1 LKIDRNGLKVKNWSY
16 LCLLTLIIL
25 VVLGILQFSLLS
37 RFYNRMKINELTRVG
52 EDLVRHF
59 GKENYND
66 LLEDYSARY
75 RFTYLLFS
83 ENDLFN
89 PPLSPF
95 LSGGPFLTAAES
107 QTIRKMFTETQRN
120 DICYISRGEAG
131 LMSLIVYV
139 ARIEVEVVSPFSTA
153 QAEPLYLYLR
163 SYVPPIDSAISALRS
178 QFLLMAVILLAL
190 SLIAAQIISKKMSQ
204 PIIRLTKTA
213 EKLAQGDLDVEFD
226 RSSGYTELEKLSE
239 TLNYATREL
248 SKTDAYRKEFIA
260 NLSHDLKTPL
270 TIIKFYSELIHDI
283 SGENPEKRSAH
294 SEMIIKE
301 ADRLTDMV
309 NEVLELSKL
318 ESLTEGG
325 GGVEM
330 QTVDLSAC
338 VQRTLDSFDAFRE
351 REGYVFHTQ
360 IAENLLVRGNAP
372 VLARALYNLLS
383 NAVNYTGEDKQ
394 IRVSFA
400 ASPDGKHARFAVMD
414 TGEGIPADKLDS
426 IWERYYKGGE
436 THKRALVGTGLGLSI
451 VKQSLELHN
460 ARFGV
465 DSKEGEGS
473 TFWFELPLV

>member
-75 RFTYLLFS
+75 KFTYLLFS
-83 ENDLFN
+83 ERDLFN

-95 LSGGPFLTAAES
+95 LGGGPFLTATES
-107 QTIRKMFTETQRN
+107 QTIRNMFSETQK
-120 DICYISRGEAG
+120 DAICYISRGEPG
-131 LMSLIVYV
+131 LLSLIVYV
-139 ARIEVEVVSPFSTA
+139 ARIEVEVASPFSTV
-153 QAEPLYLYLR
+153 QTESIYLYLR

-190 SLIAAQIISKKMSQ
+190 SMIAAQLISKKMSQ
-204 PIIRLTKTA
+204 PILRLTKTA
-213 EKLAQGDLDVEFD
+213 EKLARGDLDVEFD
-226 RSSGYTELEKLSE
+226 RNSGYTELEKLSE

-270 TIIKFYSELIHDI
+270 TIIKFYGELIHDI
-283 SGENPEKRSAH
+283 SGANPEKRDAH

-318 ESLTEGG
+318 ESLTESGSRM
-325 GGVEM
+325 EL
-330 QTVDLSAC
+330 QPVDLSAC
-338 VQRTLDSFDAFRE
+338 VHSALDSFGAFRE

-360 IAENLLVRGNAP
+360 IAENLTVCGSAP

-394 IRVSFA
+394 ITVTLS
-400 ASPDGKHARFAVMD
+400 SPDGKNARFAVTD
-414 TGEGIPADKLDS
+414 TGTGIPADKLDS

-465 DSKEGEGS
+465 DSKQGEGS